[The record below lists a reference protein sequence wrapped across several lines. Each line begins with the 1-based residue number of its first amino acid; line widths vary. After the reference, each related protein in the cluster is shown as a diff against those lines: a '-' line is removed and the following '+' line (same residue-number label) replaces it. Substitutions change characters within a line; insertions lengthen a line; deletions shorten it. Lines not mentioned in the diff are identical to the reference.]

1 MSDLPSD
8 VLKGRALEIWDMLV
22 QAEGKLVTK
31 DEIMNQLWP
40 GVFVGENNLQVH
52 VSALRKA
59 LGEHK
64 SIVQT
69 VSGRGYRLV
78 PNWQSVVGNTRLPGI
93 AAATGPMRLPASI
106 TRLFGRRES
115 IARVVELLGEHRLVT
130 LTGMGGIGKT
140 QLGLEVARLAAKTG
154 NAAYVEFATIHD
166 EAQISQ
172 RMAASLGLVFAGGTP
187 TPALIAEALGQ
198 SPILFV
204 LDNCEH
210 LTSGVAT
217 LAEFLL
223 RVLPELRILATS
235 REPLWVGGEALYQVP
250 PLPILPSNA
259 CDDAVALFIARV
271 RAVAPSFT
279 FSESDKS
286 AATAICT
293 KLHGIPLAI
302 ELAAPRAAAIGI
314 EALRDR
320 LDDRFALLTGGNR
333 TALPQ
338 HQALRATMDWS
349 YDLLSEQEKVA
360 LYRLAVFAGEFD
372 LDAAH
377 EVTGAEVST
386 GEFVNIITALV
397 MKSLV
402 VFDPRAR
409 PPLYSLLETT
419 RAYAR
424 EKADAA
430 GNTSMISNRHAEY
443 VIRTLNL
450 MRTAKERGLGADWFD
465 AGKREVEN
473 LNTALNWALSPIG
486 NAEVAVRLCAAGA
499 PILLELSMV
508 EECKRRV
515 EAALTYVREGIPIS
529 VEDEMILNASLGT
542 ALTFT
547 VGPTTR
553 SNVAWERLFE
563 LAEKAGAS
571 PFQARALWGLWTASI
586 YGGKPQRAL
595 ALARQ
600 FEALALSHTEAADP
614 LMAKRMIG
622 VSQHFSGDQISA
634 RQSLEDVIAQYDHSA
649 ARTNTAGYRVNQS
662 LVARAVLARVAW
674 ISGRV
679 SDALLLAECAV
690 DEGRCSDHVMTRCY
704 VFVEAGIPILLG
716 AGRLESAQ
724 RCLETLQQ
732 EARRHGLMVWEAWAS
747 CYLGE
752 LKIAGGDLAAGVDHL
767 RIALADLAKTGFT
780 AHHVRFVGL
789 LAESLLELGDAAEAA
804 THISKALSLTREH
817 GNDWY
822 LAELL
827 RIKALKLAG
836 GGDFVAADAELLQA
850 ISLAKQQGAGLWA
863 MRATTTLAMSL
874 TDRGER
880 DRAAEVLEACVVPEG
895 IDTPDTVRART
906 LLAQLA

>member
-1 MSDLPSD
+1 MSNLPSD
-8 VLKGRALEIWDMLV
+8 RLNGRALEIWDLLV
-22 QAEGKLVTK
+22 QAEGGLVTK
-31 DEIMNQLWP
+31 DEIMHRLWP
-40 GVFVGENNLQVH
+40 GAFVGENNLQVH

-64 SIVQT
+64 NIVQT

-78 PNWQSVVGNTRLPGI
+78 PNWQSVMDNTRLPGV
-93 AAATGPMRLPASI
+93 AAATGLMRLPASI
-106 TRLFGRRES
+106 TKLFGRREC

-140 QLGLEVARLAAKTG
+140 QLALEVARLTAKTG
-154 NAAYVEFATIHD
+154 NAAYVEFATVHD

-172 RMAASLGLVFAGGTP
+172 RMAGSLGLAFAGGTP
-187 TPALIAEALGQ
+187 TPALIAEALGHD
-198 SPILFV
+198 PILVV

-235 REPLWVGGEALYQVP
+235 REPLWVGGEVLYQVP
-250 PLPILPSNA
+250 PLPVLPSTA
-259 CDDAVALFIARV
+259 SDDAVALFIARV
-271 RAVAPSFT
+271 RAVAPSLT
-279 FSESDKS
+279 FGGSDVA

-293 KLHGIPLAI
+293 TLHGIPLAI
-302 ELAAPRAAAIGI
+302 ELAAPRAAAIGV

-372 LDAAH
+372 LNAAH
-377 EVTGAEVST
+377 EVTGSDVST
-386 GEFVNIITALV
+386 GEFVNAITALV

-402 VFDPRAR
+402 VFDPNAR

-430 GNTSMISNRHAEY
+430 GNTSTISARHAEY
-443 VIRTLNL
+443 VIRTLNR
-450 MRTAKERGLGADWFD
+450 MRTAKERGLEAIWFD
-465 AGKREVEN
+465 TGKREIEN
-473 LNTALNWALSPIG
+473 LTTALNWAFSPIG
-486 NAEVAVRLCAAGA
+486 NTEVAVRLCAAGA

-515 EAALTYVREGIPIS
+515 EAALTSVRDGTPVS
-529 VEDEMILNASLGT
+529 AEDEMILNASLGT

-547 VGPTTR
+547 VGPTAR

-563 LAEKAGAS
+563 LAEPAGAS

-586 YGGKPQRAL
+586 YGGKPQGAL

-600 FEALALSHTEAADP
+600 FEALAISETKAADP

-622 VSQHFSGDQISA
+622 VSQHFLGDQISA
-634 RQSLEDVIAQYDHSA
+634 RQSLEDVVAQYDHSA
-649 ARTNTAGYRVNQS
+649 ARANTAGYRVNQS

-674 ISGRV
+674 VSGRV
-679 SDALLLAECAV
+679 SEALLLAECAV
-690 DEGRCSDHVMTRCY
+690 EEARRSDHIMTRCY

-716 AGRLESAQ
+716 GGRLESAQ
-724 RCLETLQQ
+724 QCLATLQH

-747 CYLGE
+747 CYLSE
-752 LKIAGGDLAAGVDHL
+752 LMILGGDLVGGVDHL
-767 RIALADLAKTGFT
+767 RLALADLEKTGFT

-789 LAESLLELGDAAEAA
+789 LAETLLELGNTAEAA
-804 THISKALSLTREH
+804 RLISNAISFTRQH
-817 GNDWY
+817 GNEWY
-822 LAELL
+822 LPELK
-827 RIKALKLAG
+827 RINALKLAG
-836 GGDFVAADAELLQA
+836 KRNFAAADVELSQA
-850 ISLAKQQGAGLWA
+850 ISLAREQGAGLWA
-863 MRATTTLAMSL
+863 MRATTALATLL
-874 TDRGER
+874 KDRGER
-880 DRAAEVLEACVVPEG
+880 DRATELLGACVVPDG
-895 IDTPDTVRART
+895 LDTPDIVRART
-906 LLAQLA
+906 LLAQLL